1 MNYTLSCASV
11 LVHRRVRA
19 RAGLALSVLL
29 GVYCAPLAAM
39 EIKPGG
45 GPEEQVFGGW
55 GLLCF
60 DRKPKVC
67 TLSQSVAADAR
78 GTQVVMGV
86 SVRYPPGSNKP
97 EISFHISRDAM
108 ADAGIG
114 LKIDQGAEYRLPMG
128 QCDDRACAAN
138 GWLVGD
144 LKAALEDG
152 QVAQVA
158 FFMPGKKQVLAPIT
172 LKGFKSGVSALTRA
186 VAERR

>member
-1 MNYTLSCASV
+1 MIYTSSSSSV
-11 LVHRRVRA
+11 LVRRQVRA

-29 GVYCAPLAAM
+29 GVYWAPLAALD
-39 EIKPGG
+39 IKPGG

-67 TLSQSVAADAR
+67 TLSQSVATDAR
-78 GTQVVMGV
+78 GSQVVMGV
-86 SVRYPPGSNKP
+86 SVRYPPGSNQP
-97 EISFHISRDAM
+97 EISFRISKDAM
-108 ADAGIG
+108 ADSGIG

-128 QCDDRACAAN
+128 RCDDRVCAAN
-138 GWLVGD
+138 GWLVGE

-158 FFMPGKKQVLAPIT
+158 YFMPGKKQVLAPIT
-172 LKGFKSGVSALTRA
+172 LKGFKAGVSALSRT
-186 VAERR
+186 VSVRR